1 MLHPLLEYFQQFQWL
16 SSAERTAILESLEE
30 RFAEKGRILLH
41 PDSTQSPTYFVIKGC
56 IRQYYLIEGEERT
69 TTFYTENQW
78 LVAPSFPVEYY
89 WEPTED
95 SQLVVGSES
104 KAQVLYEQFPDFQKI
119 AQQVLEQALEQQQN
133 WMAGFVIGSA
143 EMRYKKI
150 IATRPDLLQR
160 VPQHQLASY
169 IGVKPETLS
178 RIRKR
183 LTPKKKP

>member
-1 MLHPLLEYFQQFQWL
+1 MPHPLLEYFQQFQLL
-16 SSAERTAILESLEE
+16 SSIERTAILESLEE
-30 RFAEKGRILLH
+30 CFVEKGRYLLH
-41 PDSTQSPTYFVIKGC
+41 PNSTQSPTYFVIKGC
-56 IRQYYLIEGEERT
+56 IRQYYLIEGEEHT

-89 WEPTED
+89 WEATED
-95 SQLVVGSES
+95 SQLVIGTAS
-104 KAQVLYEQFPDFQKI
+104 KAHALYEQFPAFQQI
-119 AQQVLEQALEQQQN
+119 AQQILEQALEQQQK
-133 WMAGFVIGSA
+133 WMAAFVIGSA

-150 IATRPDLLQR
+150 VATRSDLLQR

-183 LTPKKKP
+183 LAQQKK